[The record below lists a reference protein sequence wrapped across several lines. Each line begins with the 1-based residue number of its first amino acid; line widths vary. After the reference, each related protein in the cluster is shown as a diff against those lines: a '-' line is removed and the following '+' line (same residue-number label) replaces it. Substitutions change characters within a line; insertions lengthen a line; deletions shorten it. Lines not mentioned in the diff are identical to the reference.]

1 MCFVNHGERQAT
13 GVEVTEKGKV
23 HECRMGHAKP
33 YLGSEEVESKAI
45 EAADDGLLHIQ
56 PQGI

>member
-13 GVEVTEKGKV
+13 GVKLQRKV
-23 HECRMGHAKP
+23 RYTSVEWGMQSL